1 MRIWAGSGH
10 LSISTLTKYKKK
22 KEAATMKLVIL
33 SALSLSVNGWI
44 NSGSMLRRQAFSVRE
59 ETSLDALKPGEK
71 VRA

>member
-1 MRIWAGSGH
+1 
-10 LSISTLTKYKKK
+10 
-22 KEAATMKLVIL
+22 MKLVIL